1 MKDYQ
6 AKSRLAMAIRAVLWG
21 MPLMAGSFAT
31 TAVYA
36 ATTYPVNITQLP
48 LDEALKQLAIQT
60 GTTISYDSKA
70 LSNLQAKALKGNYA
84 VDQALAALLQ
94 PHALLAV
101 KVNNGGYSVQA
112 KQRAHVQTREVQLEA
127 IHSQANNASGANSS
141 QVTSA
146 DGTAQLATISL
157 KANSGNNLTTEG
169 SGSYTAKATTASTG
183 LALSLKET
191 PQLVS
196 VITRQQ
202 MEDQNLT
209 QLTDVVSQAAGLTI
223 NQSGNIG
230 SDNSPIY
237 ARGQTVDNYLLDGV
251 KLMSSYSSIFQS
263 QDTALFDRVEVVRG
277 ANGLMTGAGS
287 ASASINMVRKKPLQ
301 DFKAS
306 ISASAGS
313 WDTYRTDIDVSA
325 PLNQAGTIRGRTVL
339 AYQTGD
345 SYIDRYSEERKI
357 AYGVV
362 EADLTEKTK
371 ASLGLSYQKMDISG
385 IARGGLPSFYTDGT
399 LIDWSRSDSNAADW
413 AYSNRTTT
421 AYFADVEHLFNAR
434 WKLKGTASRTITA
447 SDEVVGYIYSG
458 GIDKQT
464 GAGATIYATRWD
476 YEPTQ
481 DLFNLTLNG
490 SFDLFNQ
497 SHDVVLGTTYAKSEN
512 KRPTYSSWN
521 NNYTWDGE
529 LDNIFAWDGHNPTR
543 PATMIDGSYSGDDRS
558 QSVFGAVRLKLADPL
573 AVILGTRVENWER
586 VSRNYNTSDVVTSYK
601 KQQENGEVIP
611 YFGITYDLTEQW
623 TGYAS
628 YTTIFSPQD
637 KVDINASYLEPLI
650 GNSTELGIKG
660 EFFDSQLN
668 VGAAIYQTQ
677 EDNKAVEVIDA
688 DGNKVKIIGP
698 NGNEV
703 QAYRTESGTK
713 SRGFELEAT
722 GKLTDTW
729 QISTSFARNLS
740 QDKDGNNLNT
750 NIPNNTAKLFT
761 TYTLPYLDE
770 ALTIGGGLRWQSEIY
785 QDNGPNKTRFTQDSY
800 ALVDLMARYKI
811 NENLLVNFNLNN
823 LFNEKYHL
831 STTNSYYGA
840 PTNFRVGL
848 KYDW

>member
-31 TAVYA
+31 TVVYA

-112 KQRAHVQTREVQLEA
+112 RQRAQVQTREVQLEA
-127 IHSQANNASGANSS
+127 IHSQANNASGTNNS

-306 ISASAGS
+306 VSASAGS
-313 WDTYRTDIDVSA
+313 WDTYRTDVDVSA

-345 SYIDRYSEERKI
+345 FYIDRYSEERKI

-371 ASLGLSYQKMDISG
+371 ASLGVSYQQMDISG

-413 AYSNRTTT
+413 TYSNRTTT
-421 AYFADVEHLFNAR
+421 AYFADIEHQFNQR
-434 WKLKGTASRTITA
+434 WKLKGVASRTITA
-447 SDEVVGYIYSG
+447 SDEVVGYVYSG

-464 GAGATIYATRWD
+464 GAGAMIYATRWD

-497 SHDVVLGTTYAKSEN
+497 THEMVLGTTYTTSKN

-521 NNYTWDGE
+521 NNYAWDGE
-529 LDNIFAWDGHNPTR
+529 LDNIFAWDGHTPTR
-543 PATMIDGSYSGDDRS
+543 PETMIGGWYSNDEKS

-573 AVILGTRVENWER
+573 AVILGTRLENWQRTDKDYTASSQTLDSSKREEK
-586 VSRNYNTSDVVTSYK
+586 NK
-601 KQQENGEVIP
+601 LIP
-611 YFGITYDLTEQW
+611 YVGITYDLTEQW
-623 TGYAS
+623 TSYAS
-628 YTTIFSPQD
+628 YTNIFLPQD
-637 KVDINASYLEPLI
+637 KQTITGSYIDPLV

-660 EFFDSQLN
+660 EFFDNQLN
-668 VGAAIYQTQ
+668 FGAAIYQTQ
-677 EDNKAVEVIDA
+677 EDNKSIAIEGKTA
-688 DGNKVKIIGP
+688 P
-698 NGNEV
+698 NGS

-713 SRGFELEAT
+713 SRGFELETT

-729 QISTSFARNLS
+729 QVSASFSRNLS
-740 QDKDGNNLNT
+740 QDKNGNNLNT

-770 ALTIGGGLRWQSEIY
+770 ALTVGGGLRWQSEIY
-785 QDNGPNKTRFTQDSY
+785 QDGGPNGARFTQDSY

>member
-112 KQRAHVQTREVQLEA
+112 KQRVQAQTREVQLEA
-127 IHSQANNASGANSS
+127 IHSQANNASRVNSS
-141 QVTSA
+141 QLTSA

-306 ISASAGS
+306 VSASTGS
-313 WDTYRTDIDVSA
+313 SDTYRTDVDVSS

-371 ASLGLSYQKMDISG
+371 ASLGVSYQQMDISG
-385 IARGGLPSFYTDGT
+385 IARGGLPSFYTDGS

-413 AYSNRTTT
+413 TYSNRTTT
-421 AYFADVEHLFNAR
+421 AYFADVEHQFNER

-447 SDEVVGYIYSG
+447 SDEVVGYGYSSS
-458 GIDKQT
+458 GINKQT
-464 GAGATIYATRWD
+464 GAGAVLYGTRWD

-497 SHDVVLGTTYAKSEN
+497 THDMVLGTTYTKSEN
-512 KRPTYSSWN
+512 KRPTYSGWSVSTLN
-521 NNYTWDGE
+521 NIFEWDG
-529 LDNIFAWDGHNPTR
+529 NTPTR
-543 PATMIDGSYSGDDRS
+543 
-558 QSVFGAVRLKLADPL
+558 
-573 AVILGTRVENWER
+573 
-586 VSRNYNTSDVVTSYK
+586 
-601 KQQENGEVIP
+601 
-611 YFGITYDLTEQW
+611 
-623 TGYAS
+623 
-628 YTTIFSPQD
+628 
-637 KVDINASYLEPLI
+637 
-650 GNSTELGIKG
+650 
-660 EFFDSQLN
+660 
-668 VGAAIYQTQ
+668 
-677 EDNKAVEVIDA
+677 
-688 DGNKVKIIGP
+688 
-698 NGNEV
+698 
-703 QAYRTESGTK
+703 
-713 SRGFELEAT
+713 
-722 GKLTDTW
+722 
-729 QISTSFARNLS
+729 
-740 QDKDGNNLNT
+740 
-750 NIPNNTAKLFT
+750 
-761 TYTLPYLDE
+761 
-770 ALTIGGGLRWQSEIY
+770 
-785 QDNGPNKTRFTQDSY
+785 
-800 ALVDLMARYKI
+800 
-811 NENLLVNFNLNN
+811 
-823 LFNEKYHL
+823 
-831 STTNSYYGA
+831 
-840 PTNFRVGL
+840 
-848 KYDW
+848 

>member
-31 TAVYA
+31 TVVYA

-141 QVTSA
+141 QMTSA

-223 NQSGNIG
+223 NQNGNIG

-237 ARGQTVDNYLLDGV
+237 ARGQTVDNFLLDGV
-251 KLMSSYSSIFQS
+251 KLISSYSSIFQS

-313 WDTYRTDIDVSA
+313 WDTYRTDVDVSS

-385 IARGGLPSFYTDGT
+385 IARGGLPSFYTDGS
-399 LIDWSRSDSNAADW
+399 LIDWSRSDSNAASWSESD
-413 AYSNRTTT
+413 RTTT
-421 AYFADVEHLFNAR
+421 AYFADIEHQFNER
-434 WKLKGTASRTITA
+434 WKLKGVISRTITA
-447 SDEVVGYIYSG
+447 SDEIVGYGYARSG
-458 GIDKQT
+458 INKET
-464 GAGATIYATRWD
+464 GAGTLLYGSHWD

-490 SFDLFNQ
+490 SFDLLNQ
-497 SHDVVLGTTYAKSEN
+497 SHDVVLGTTYARSKN
-512 KRPTYSSWN
+512 KRPTYSGWSVN
-521 NNYTWDGE
+521 T
-529 LDNIFAWDGHNPTR
+529 LDNIFEWDGHNPTR
-543 PATMIDGSYSGDDRS
+543 PEMPIDGWYSNDEKS

-573 AVILGTRVENWER
+573 AVILGTRLENWQR
-586 VSRNYNTSDVVTSYK
+586 VDKDYTNSDQKLVTSIREEK
-601 KQQENGEVIP
+601 NKLIP
-611 YFGITYDLTEQW
+611 YVGITYDLTEQW

-628 YTTIFSPQD
+628 YTNIFLPQD
-637 KVDINASYLEPLI
+637 KQTTTGSYIDPLV

-660 EFFDSQLN
+660 EFFDNQLN
-668 VGAAIYQTQ
+668 FGAAIYQTQ
-677 EDNKAVEVIDA
+677 EDNKSIAIEGKTA
-688 DGNKVKIIGP
+688 P
-698 NGNEV
+698 NGS

-713 SRGFELEAT
+713 SRGFELETT

-729 QISTSFARNLS
+729 QVSASFARNLS
-740 QDKDGNNLNT
+740 QDKNGKNLNT
-750 NIPNNTAKLFT
+750 SIPNNTAKLFT

-770 ALTIGGGLRWQSEIY
+770 ALTVGGGLRWQSEIY
-785 QDNGPNKTRFTQDSY
+785 QDGGPNGARFTQDSY

>member
-1 MKDYQ
+1 M
-6 AKSRLAMAIRAVLWG
+6 
-21 MPLMAGSFAT
+21 
-31 TAVYA
+31 
-36 ATTYPVNITQLP
+36 
-48 LDEALKQLAIQT
+48 
-60 GTTISYDSKA
+60 
-70 LSNLQAKALKGNYA
+70 
-84 VDQALAALLQ
+84 
-94 PHALLAV
+94 
-101 KVNNGGYSVQA
+101 GYSIQA
-112 KQRAHVQTREVQLEA
+112 RQRAQVQTREVQLEA
-127 IHSQANNASGANSS
+127 IHSQANNASRANSS
-141 QVTSA
+141 QMTST

-306 ISASAGS
+306 VSASAGS
-313 WDTYRTDIDVSA
+313 WDTYRTDVDVSA

-371 ASLGLSYQKMDISG
+371 ASLGVSYQQMDISG
-385 IARGGLPSFYTDGT
+385 IARGGLPSFYTDGS

-413 AYSNRTTT
+413 TYSNRTTT
-421 AYFADVEHLFNAR
+421 AYFADVEHKFNER

-447 SDEVVGYIYSG
+447 SDEVVGYVYSG

-464 GAGATIYATRWD
+464 GAGAMIYATRWD

-497 SHDVVLGTTYAKSEN
+497 THEMVLGTTYTTSKN

-521 NNYTWDGE
+521 NNYAWDGE
-529 LDNIFAWDGHNPTR
+529 LDNIFAWDGHTPTR
-543 PATMIDGSYSGDDRS
+543 PETMIGGWYSNDEKS

-573 AVILGTRVENWER
+573 AVILGTRLENWQRTDKDYTASSQTLDSSKREEK
-586 VSRNYNTSDVVTSYK
+586 NK
-601 KQQENGEVIP
+601 LIP
-611 YFGITYDLTEQW
+611 YVGITYDLTEQW
-623 TGYAS
+623 TSYAS
-628 YTTIFSPQD
+628 YTNIFLPQD
-637 KVDINASYLEPLI
+637 KQTITGSYIDPLV

-660 EFFDSQLN
+660 EFFDNQLN
-668 VGAAIYQTQ
+668 FGAAIYQTQ
-677 EDNKAVEVIDA
+677 EDNKSIAIEGKTA
-688 DGNKVKIIGP
+688 P
-698 NGNEV
+698 NGS

-713 SRGFELEAT
+713 SRGFELETT

-729 QISTSFARNLS
+729 QLSASFSRNLS
-740 QDKDGNNLNT
+740 QDKNGKNLNT

-770 ALTIGGGLRWQSEIY
+770 ALTVGGGLRWQSEIY
-785 QDNGPNKTRFTQDSY
+785 QDGGPNGARFTQDSY

>member
-1 MKDYQ
+1 
-6 AKSRLAMAIRAVLWG
+6 MAIRAVLWG

-31 TAVYA
+31 TVVYA

-101 KVNNGGYSVQA
+101 KVNNGGYSIQA
-112 KQRAHVQTREVQLEA
+112 RQRAQVPTREVQLEA
-127 IHSQANNASGANSS
+127 IHSQANNASGTNNS

-223 NQSGNIG
+223 SQSGNIG

-306 ISASAGS
+306 VSASAGS
-313 WDTYRTDIDVSA
+313 WDTYRTDVDVSS

-371 ASLGLSYQKMDISG
+371 ASLGVSYQQMDISG
-385 IARGGLPSFYTDGT
+385 IARGGLPSFYTDGS

-413 AYSNRTTT
+413 TYSNRTTT
-421 AYFADVEHLFNAR
+421 AYFADVEHQFNER

-447 SDEVVGYIYSG
+447 SDEVVGYGYSSS
-458 GIDKQT
+458 GINKQT
-464 GAGATIYATRWD
+464 GAGAVLYGTRWD

-497 SHDVVLGTTYAKSEN
+497 THDMVLGTTYTKSEN
-512 KRPTYSSWN
+512 KRPTYSGWSVSTLN
-521 NNYTWDGE
+521 NIFEWDG
-529 LDNIFAWDGHNPTR
+529 NTPTR
-543 PATMIDGSYSGDDRS
+543 PEMPINGSYSGDDQS
-558 QSVFGAVRLKLADPL
+558 QSVFGAIRLKLSDPL
-573 AVILGTRVENWER
+573 AMILGTRVENWQR
-586 VSRNYNTSDVVTSYK
+586 VTRNYNTADVVTSYK

-637 KVDINASYLEPLI
+637 KMDINLGYLEPLV

-660 EFFDSQLN
+660 EFFDNQLN

-677 EDNKAVEVIDA
+677 EDNKAVEALDA
-688 DGNKVKIIGP
+688 NGNKHKIKGPDGNLIQV
-698 NGNEV
+698 
-703 QAYRTESGTK
+703 YRTESGTK
-713 SRGFELEAT
+713 SRGFELETT

-729 QISTSFARNLS
+729 QVSASFARNLS
-740 QDKDGNNLNT
+740 QDKNGKNLNT
-750 NIPNNTAKLFT
+750 SIPNNTAKLFT

-770 ALTIGGGLRWQSEIY
+770 ALTVGGGLRWQSEIY
-785 QDNGPNKTRFTQDSY
+785 QDGGPNGARFTQDSY

>member
-6 AKSRLAMAIRAVLWG
+6 AKTTLALAVRAVLWG
-21 MPLMAGSFAT
+21 MPLSIASIAT
-31 TAVYA
+31 TSAYA
-36 ATTYPVNITQLP
+36 ANVYQISISSTT
-48 LDEALKQLAIQT
+48 LDQALKQLAIQT
-60 GTTISYDSKA
+60 GTTISYDSTA
-70 LSNLQAKALKGNYA
+70 LAKIKSVSLKGNYS
-84 VDQALAALLQ
+84 VETALETLLK
-94 PHALLAV
+94 PHAFEAV
-101 KVNNGGYSVQA
+101 KVANAGYSIQA
-112 KQRAHVQTREVQLEA
+112 KATVAAIEPKVVQLEA
-127 IHSQANNASGANSS
+127 IHTKANTTELNQNSETG
-141 QVTSA
+141 V
-146 DGTAQLATISL
+146 AQLATIHLSAD
-157 KANSGNNLTTEG
+157 KGQNLTTEG

-183 LALSLKET
+183 LALTLKET

-209 QLTDVVSQAAGLTI
+209 QLTDVVSQAAGLSI

-306 ISASAGS
+306 VSTSAGS
-313 WDTYRTDIDVSA
+313 WDTYRTDVDVSA

-345 SYIDRYSEERKI
+345 SYIDRYSEKRKI

-362 EADLTEKTK
+362 EADLTERTK
-371 ASLGLSYQKMDISG
+371 ASLGISYQQMDISG

-399 LIDWSRSDSNAADW
+399 LINWSRSDSNAASWSKSD
-413 AYSNRTTT
+413 RTTT
-421 AYFADVEHLFNAR
+421 AYFADVEHQFNER
-434 WKLKGTASRTITA
+434 WKLKGIISRTITA
-447 SDEVVGYIYSG
+447 SDEIVGYGYSRS
-458 GIDKQT
+458 GINKET
-464 GAGATIYATRWD
+464 GAGTLLYGSHWD

-497 SHDVVLGTTYAKSEN
+497 SHDLVLGTTYTKSKN
-512 KRPTYSSWN
+512 KRPTYSGWSVN
-521 NNYTWDGE
+521 T
-529 LDNIFAWDGHNPTR
+529 LDNIFEWDGNTPTR
-543 PATMIDGSYSGDDRS
+543 PEMPIGGWYSNDEKS
-558 QSVFGAVRLKLADPL
+558 QSVFGAIRLKLADPL
-573 AVILGTRVENWER
+573 AVILGTRLENWQR
-586 VSRNYNTSDVVTSYK
+586 IDKDYTNSN
-601 KQQENGEVIP
+601 QELVPSKREEKNKFIP
-611 YFGITYDLTEQW
+611 YVGITYELTEQW

-628 YTTIFSPQD
+628 YTNIFLPQD
-637 KVDINASYLEPLI
+637 KQTTTGSYIDPLI

-660 EFFDSQLN
+660 EFFDNQLN
-668 VGAAIYQTQ
+668 FGAAIYQTQ
-677 EDNKAVEVIDA
+677 EDNKDIAIEGA
-688 DGNKVKIIGP
+688 TTP
-698 NGNEV
+698 NGS

-713 SRGFELEAT
+713 SRGFELETT

-729 QISTSFARNLS
+729 QLSASFSRNLS
-740 QDKDGNNLNT
+740 QDKNGKNLNT
-750 NIPNNTAKLFT
+750 SIPNNTAKLFT

-770 ALTIGGGLRWQSEIY
+770 ALTIGGGVRWQSEIY
-785 QDNGPNKTRFTQDSY
+785 QDGGPNGVRFTQDSY

-831 STTNSYYGA
+831 ATTNSYYGA

>member
-112 KQRAHVQTREVQLEA
+112 KQRAQVQTREVQLEA
-127 IHSQANNASGANSS
+127 IHSQANNASRANSS
-141 QVTSA
+141 QMTSA

-306 ISASAGS
+306 VSASAGS
-313 WDTYRTDIDVSA
+313 WDTYRTDVDVSA

-339 AYQTGD
+339 AYQTGN

-385 IARGGLPSFYTDGT
+385 IARGGLPSFYTDGS
-399 LIDWSRSDSNAADW
+399 LIDWSRSDSNAASWSESD
-413 AYSNRTTT
+413 RTTT
-421 AYFADVEHLFNAR
+421 AYFADIEHQFNER
-434 WKLKGTASRTITA
+434 WKLKGLISRTITA
-447 SDEVVGYIYSG
+447 SDEIVGYGYSRS
-458 GIDKQT
+458 GINKET
-464 GAGATIYATRWD
+464 GAGTLLYGSHWD

-490 SFDLFNQ
+490 SFDLLSQ
-497 SHDVVLGTTYAKSEN
+497 SHDVVLGTTYARSKN
-512 KRPTYSSWN
+512 KRPTYSGWSVN
-521 NNYTWDGE
+521 T
-529 LDNIFAWDGHNPTR
+529 LDNIFEWDGNTPTL
-543 PATMIDGSYSGDDRS
+543 PEMPIGGWYSNDEKS
-558 QSVFGAVRLKLADPL
+558 QSVFGAIRLKLADPM
-573 AVILGTRVENWER
+573 AVILGTRLENWQR
-586 VSRNYNTSDVVTSYK
+586 VDKDYTASNQKLVTSIREEK
-601 KQQENGEVIP
+601 NKLIP
-611 YFGITYDLTEQW
+611 YVGITYDLTEQW

-628 YTTIFSPQD
+628 YTNIFLPQD
-637 KVDINASYLEPLI
+637 KQTITGSYIDPLV

-660 EFFDSQLN
+660 EFFDNQLN
-668 VGAAIYQTQ
+668 FGAAIYQTQ
-677 EDNKAVEVIDA
+677 EDNKSIAIEGETA
-688 DGNKVKIIGP
+688 P
-698 NGNEV
+698 NGS

-713 SRGFELEAT
+713 SRGFELETT
-722 GKLTDTW
+722 GKLTNTW
-729 QISTSFARNLS
+729 QLSASFSRNLS
-740 QDKDGNNLNT
+740 QDKNGNNLNT

-770 ALTIGGGLRWQSEIY
+770 ALTLGGGLRWQSEIY
-785 QDNGPNKTRFTQDSY
+785 QDNESNKTRFTQDSY
-800 ALVDLMARYKI
+800 TLVDLMARYKI

>member
-21 MPLMAGSFAT
+21 MPLMAGNFAT

-70 LSNLQAKALKGNYA
+70 LSNLQAKVLKGNYA

-112 KQRAHVQTREVQLEA
+112 RQRAQVETREVQLEA
-127 IHSQANNASGANSS
+127 IHSQANNASGANSN

-306 ISASAGS
+306 VSASAGS
-313 WDTYRTDIDVSA
+313 WDTYRTDIDVSS

-371 ASLGLSYQKMDISG
+371 ASLGVSYQQMDISG

-413 AYSNRTTT
+413 TYSNRTTT
-421 AYFADVEHLFNAR
+421 AYFADIEHKFNER
-434 WKLKGTASRTITA
+434 WKLKGVASRTITA
-447 SDEVVGYIYSG
+447 SDEVVGYVYSG

-464 GAGATIYATRWD
+464 GAGAMIYATRWD

-497 SHDVVLGTTYAKSEN
+497 THEMVLGTTYTTSKN

-521 NNYTWDGE
+521 NNYAWDGE
-529 LDNIFAWDGHNPTR
+529 LDNIFAWDGHTPTR
-543 PATMIDGSYSGDDRS
+543 PETMIGGWYSNDEKS

-573 AVILGTRVENWER
+573 AVILGTRLENWQRTDKDYTASSQTLDSSKREEK
-586 VSRNYNTSDVVTSYK
+586 NK
-601 KQQENGEVIP
+601 LIP
-611 YFGITYDLTEQW
+611 YVGITYNLTEQW
-623 TGYAS
+623 TSYAS
-628 YTTIFSPQD
+628 YTNIFLPQD
-637 KVDINASYLEPLI
+637 KQTITGSYIDPLV

-660 EFFDSQLN
+660 EFFDNQLN
-668 VGAAIYQTQ
+668 FGAAIYQTQ
-677 EDNKAVEVIDA
+677 EDNKSIAIEGKTA
-688 DGNKVKIIGP
+688 P
-698 NGNEV
+698 NGS

-713 SRGFELEAT
+713 SRGFELETT

-729 QISTSFARNLS
+729 QLSASFSRNLS
-740 QDKDGNNLNT
+740 QDKNGNNLNT

-761 TYTLPYLDE
+761 TYTLPYLDK
-770 ALTIGGGLRWQSEIY
+770 ALTVGGGLRWQSEIY
-785 QDNGPNKTRFTQDSY
+785 QDGGPNGARFTQDSY

>member
-31 TAVYA
+31 TVVYA

-60 GTTISYDSKA
+60 GTTISYDSKT
-70 LSNLQAKALKGNYA
+70 LSNLQAKSLKGNYA

-94 PHALLAV
+94 PHALVAV
-101 KVNNGGYSVQA
+101 KVNNGGYSIQA
-112 KQRAHVQTREVQLEA
+112 KQRVQAQTREVQLEA
-127 IHSQANNASGANSS
+127 IHSQANNASRANSS

-157 KANSGNNLTTEG
+157 KANSGDNLTTEG

-306 ISASAGS
+306 VSASAGS
-313 WDTYRTDIDVSA
+313 WDTYRTDVDVSS

-371 ASLGLSYQKMDISG
+371 ASLGVSYQQMDISG

-413 AYSNRTTT
+413 TYSNRTTT
-421 AYFADVEHLFNAR
+421 AYFADIEHKFNER
-434 WKLKGTASRTITA
+434 WKLKGVASRTITA
-447 SDEVVGYIYSG
+447 SDEVVGYVYSG

-464 GAGATIYATRWD
+464 GAGAMIYATRWD

-497 SHDVVLGTTYAKSEN
+497 THEMVLGTTYTTSKN

-521 NNYTWDGE
+521 NNYAWDGE
-529 LDNIFAWDGHNPTR
+529 LDNIFAWDGHTPTR
-543 PATMIDGSYSGDDRS
+543 PETMIGGWYSNDEKS

-573 AVILGTRVENWER
+573 AVILGTRLENWQRTDKDYTASSQTLDSSKREEK
-586 VSRNYNTSDVVTSYK
+586 NK
-601 KQQENGEVIP
+601 LIP
-611 YFGITYDLTEQW
+611 YVGITYDLTEQW
-623 TGYAS
+623 TSYAS
-628 YTTIFSPQD
+628 YTNIFLPQD
-637 KVDINASYLEPLI
+637 KQTITGSYIDPLV

-660 EFFDSQLN
+660 EFFDNQLN
-668 VGAAIYQTQ
+668 FGAAIYQTQ
-677 EDNKAVEVIDA
+677 EDNKSIAIEGKTA
-688 DGNKVKIIGP
+688 P
-698 NGNEV
+698 NGS

-713 SRGFELEAT
+713 SRGFELETT

-729 QISTSFARNLS
+729 QLSASFSRNLS
-740 QDKDGNNLNT
+740 QDKNGKNLNT

-770 ALTIGGGLRWQSEIY
+770 ALTVGGGLRWQSEIY
-785 QDNGPNKTRFTQDSY
+785 QDGGPNGARFTQDSY

>member
-1 MKDYQ
+1 
-6 AKSRLAMAIRAVLWG
+6 MAIRAVLWG

-36 ATTYPVNITQLP
+36 TTTYPVNFTQLP

-84 VDQALAALLQ
+84 LDQALAALLQ

-112 KQRAHVQTREVQLEA
+112 KQRVQTQTREVQLEA
-127 IHSQANNASGANSS
+127 IHSQAKNASGANSS
-141 QVTSA
+141 QVMSA

-157 KANSGNNLTTEG
+157 TANSGNNLTTEG

-230 SDNSPIY
+230 SDLSPIY

-306 ISASAGS
+306 VSASAGS
-313 WDTYRTDIDVSA
+313 WDTYRTDVDVSS
-325 PLNQAGTIRGRTVL
+325 PLNQTGTIRGRTVL

-399 LIDWSRSDSNAADW
+399 LIDWSRSDSNAASWSESD
-413 AYSNRTTT
+413 RTTT
-421 AYFADVEHLFNAR
+421 AYFADIEHQFNER
-434 WKLKGTASRTITA
+434 WKLKGVISRTITA
-447 SDEVVGYIYSG
+447 SDEIVGYGYSRS
-458 GIDKQT
+458 GINKET
-464 GAGATIYATRWD
+464 GAGAVLYGSHWD

-490 SFDLFNQ
+490 SFDLLNQ
-497 SHDVVLGTTYAKSEN
+497 THDVVLGTTYARSKN
-512 KRPTYSSWN
+512 KRPTYSGWSVS
-521 NNYTWDGE
+521 T
-529 LDNIFAWDGHNPTR
+529 LDNIFEWDGNTPTR
-543 PATMIDGSYSGDDRS
+543 PEMPIGGWYSNDEKS
-558 QSVFGAVRLKLADPL
+558 QSVFGAIRLKLADPL
-573 AVILGTRVENWER
+573 AVILGTRLENWQR
-586 VSRNYNTSDVVTSYK
+586 VDKDYTNSDQKLVTSIREEK
-601 KQQENGEVIP
+601 NKFIP
-611 YFGITYDLTEQW
+611 YVGITYDLTEQW

-628 YTTIFSPQD
+628 YTNIFLPQD
-637 KVDINASYLEPLI
+637 KQTTTGSYIDPLV

-660 EFFDSQLN
+660 EFFDNQLN

-677 EDNKAVEVIDA
+677 EDNKSIAIEGETA
-688 DGNKVKIIGP
+688 PDGS
-698 NGNEV
+698 

-729 QISTSFARNLS
+729 QVSASFSRNIS

-750 NIPNNTAKLFT
+750 NIPNNTAKFFT

-785 QDNGPNKTRFTQDSY
+785 QDNVPTKTRFTQDSY

>member
-21 MPLMAGSFAT
+21 MPLMAGSFAN

-70 LSNLQAKALKGNYA
+70 LSNFQAKALKGNYA

-101 KVNNGGYSVQA
+101 KVNIGGYSVQA
-112 KQRAHVQTREVQLEA
+112 RQRALAHTREVQLEA
-127 IHSQANNASGANSS
+127 IHSQANNASGTNNS
-141 QVTSA
+141 QVTNA

-306 ISASAGS
+306 VSASAGS
-313 WDTYRTDIDVSA
+313 WDTYRTDVDVSA

-339 AYQTGD
+339 VYQTGD

-371 ASLGLSYQKMDISG
+371 ASLGVSYQQMDISG
-385 IARGGLPSFYTDGT
+385 IARGGLPSFYTDGS

-413 AYSNRTTT
+413 TYSNRTTT
-421 AYFADVEHLFNAR
+421 AYFADIEHQFNER
-434 WKLKGTASRTITA
+434 WKLKGIASRTITA

-464 GAGATIYATRWD
+464 GAGAMIYATRWD

-497 SHDVVLGTTYAKSEN
+497 THEMVLGTTYTTSKN

-521 NNYTWDGE
+521 NNYAWDGE
-529 LDNIFAWDGHNPTR
+529 LDNIFAWDGRNPTR
-543 PATMIDGSYSGDDRS
+543 PETMIGGWYSNDEKS

-573 AVILGTRVENWER
+573 AMILGTRLENWQR
-586 VSRNYNTSDVVTSYK
+586 IDKDYTASDQELVTSK
-601 KQQENGEVIP
+601 REEKNKFIP
-611 YFGITYDLTEQW
+611 YVGITYDLTEQW

-628 YTTIFSPQD
+628 YTNIFLPQD
-637 KVDINASYLEPLI
+637 KQTITGSYI
-650 GNSTELGIKG
+650 
-660 EFFDSQLN
+660 
-668 VGAAIYQTQ
+668 
-677 EDNKAVEVIDA
+677 EV
-688 DGNKVKIIGP
+688 VP
-698 NGNEV
+698 HV
-703 QAYRTESGTK
+703 
-713 SRGFELEAT
+713 
-722 GKLTDTW
+722 
-729 QISTSFARNLS
+729 
-740 QDKDGNNLNT
+740 
-750 NIPNNTAKLFT
+750 
-761 TYTLPYLDE
+761 
-770 ALTIGGGLRWQSEIY
+770 
-785 QDNGPNKTRFTQDSY
+785 
-800 ALVDLMARYKI
+800 
-811 NENLLVNFNLNN
+811 
-823 LFNEKYHL
+823 
-831 STTNSYYGA
+831 
-840 PTNFRVGL
+840 
-848 KYDW
+848 

>member
-31 TAVYA
+31 TVVYA

-101 KVNNGGYSVQA
+101 KVNNGGYSIQSR
-112 KQRAHVQTREVQLEA
+112 QRAQVQTREVQLEA
-127 IHSQANNASGANSS
+127 IHSQANNASRVNSS

-223 NQSGNIG
+223 SQSGNIG

-277 ANGLMTGAGS
+277 ANGLMTGAGT

-313 WDTYRTDIDVSA
+313 WDTYRTDVDVSS

-371 ASLGLSYQKMDISG
+371 ASLGVSYQQMDISG
-385 IARGGLPSFYTDGT
+385 IARGGLPSFYTDGS
-399 LIDWSRSDSNAADW
+399 LIDWSRSDSNAASWSESD
-413 AYSNRTTT
+413 RTTT
-421 AYFADVEHLFNAR
+421 AYFADVEHQFNER
-434 WKLKGTASRTITA
+434 WKLKGAVSRTITA
-447 SDEVVGYIYSG
+447 SDEVVGYGYSSS
-458 GIDKQT
+458 GINKQT
-464 GAGATIYATRWD
+464 GAGAVLYGTRWD

-490 SFDLFNQ
+490 SFDFINQ
-497 SHDVVLGTTYAKSEN
+497 THDVVLGTTYARSKN
-512 KRPTYSSWN
+512 KRPTYSGWSVN
-521 NNYTWDGE
+521 T
-529 LDNIFAWDGHNPTR
+529 LDNIFEWDGNTPTR
-543 PATMIDGSYSGDDRS
+543 PEMPIGGWYSNDEKS
-558 QSVFGAVRLKLADPL
+558 QSVFGAIRLKLADPL
-573 AVILGTRVENWER
+573 AVILGTRLENWQR
-586 VSRNYNTSDVVTSYK
+586 VDKDYTNSNQKLVTSIREEK
-601 KQQENGEVIP
+601 NKLIP
-611 YFGITYDLTEQW
+611 YVGITYDLTEQW

-628 YTTIFSPQD
+628 YTNIFLPQD
-637 KVDINASYLEPLI
+637 KQTITGSYIDPLV

-660 EFFDSQLN
+660 EFFDNQLN
-668 VGAAIYQTQ
+668 FGAAIYQTQ
-677 EDNKAVEVIDA
+677 EDNKSIAIEGETA
-688 DGNKVKIIGP
+688 P
-698 NGNEV
+698 NGS

-713 SRGFELEAT
+713 SRGFELETT

-729 QISTSFARNLS
+729 QLSASFSRNLS
-740 QDKDGNNLNT
+740 QDKDGKNLNT
-750 NIPNNTAKLFT
+750 NIPNNTAKLFS
-761 TYTLPYLDE
+761 TYTLPYFDE
-770 ALTIGGGLRWQSEIY
+770 ALTVGGGLRWQSEIY
-785 QDNGPNKTRFTQDSY
+785 QDNESNKTRFTQDSY
-800 ALVDLMARYKI
+800 TLVDLMARYKI

>member
-112 KQRAHVQTREVQLEA
+112 NNELKFKQEKFNEA

-183 LALSLKET
+183 LAHSKT

-306 ISASAGS
+306 VSASGS
-313 WDTYRTDIDVSA
+313 WDTYRTDVDVSA

-371 ASLGLSYQKMDISG
+371 ASLGSAIKKWIFQV
-385 IARGGLPSFYTDGT
+385 LP
-399 LIDWSRSDSNAADW
+399 
-413 AYSNRTTT
+413 
-421 AYFADVEHLFNAR
+421 
-434 WKLKGTASRTITA
+434 
-447 SDEVVGYIYSG
+447 VVVYLHFI
-458 GIDKQT
+458 
-464 GAGATIYATRWD
+464 
-476 YEPTQ
+476 P
-481 DLFNLTLNG
+481 
-490 SFDLFNQ
+490 
-497 SHDVVLGTTYAKSEN
+497 
-512 KRPTYSSWN
+512 
-521 NNYTWDGE
+521 
-529 LDNIFAWDGHNPTR
+529 
-543 PATMIDGSYSGDDRS
+543 M
-558 QSVFGAVRLKLADPL
+558 AV
-573 AVILGTRVENWER
+573 
-586 VSRNYNTSDVVTSYK
+586 
-601 KQQENGEVIP
+601 
-611 YFGITYDLTEQW
+611 
-623 TGYAS
+623 
-628 YTTIFSPQD
+628 
-637 KVDINASYLEPLI
+637 
-650 GNSTELGIKG
+650 
-660 EFFDSQLN
+660 
-668 VGAAIYQTQ
+668 
-677 EDNKAVEVIDA
+677 
-688 DGNKVKIIGP
+688 
-698 NGNEV
+698 
-703 QAYRTESGTK
+703 
-713 SRGFELEAT
+713 
-722 GKLTDTW
+722 
-729 QISTSFARNLS
+729 
-740 QDKDGNNLNT
+740 
-750 NIPNNTAKLFT
+750 
-761 TYTLPYLDE
+761 
-770 ALTIGGGLRWQSEIY
+770 
-785 QDNGPNKTRFTQDSY
+785 
-800 ALVDLMARYKI
+800 
-811 NENLLVNFNLNN
+811 
-823 LFNEKYHL
+823 
-831 STTNSYYGA
+831 
-840 PTNFRVGL
+840 
-848 KYDW
+848 

>member
-36 ATTYPVNITQLP
+36 ATTHPVNITQLP

-112 KQRAHVQTREVQLEA
+112 KQRAQVQTREVQLEA

-141 QVTSA
+141 QVTNA

-209 QLTDVVSQAAGLTI
+209 QLTDVVSQATGLTI

-306 ISASAGS
+306 VSASAGS
-313 WDTYRTDIDVSA
+313 WDTYRTDVDVSA

-345 SYIDRYSEERKI
+345 SYIDRYSEEREI

-371 ASLGLSYQKMDISG
+371 ASLGLSYQKMDVSG
-385 IARGGLPSFYTDGT
+385 IARGGLPSFYTDGS

-413 AYSNRTTT
+413 TYSNRTTT
-421 AYFADVEHLFNAR
+421 AYFADVEHQFNEL
-434 WKLKGTASRTITA
+434 WKLKGTASRTVTA
-447 SDEVVGYIYSG
+447 SDEIVGYAYAYS

-464 GAGATIYATRWD
+464 GSGAVLYGTRWD

-490 SFDLFNQ
+490 SFDLLNQ
-497 SHDVVLGTTYAKSEN
+497 SHDVVLGTTYARSKN
-512 KRPTYSSWN
+512 KRPTYSGWSVN
-521 NNYTWDGE
+521 T
-529 LDNIFAWDGHNPTR
+529 LDNIFEWDGYNPTR
-543 PATMIDGSYSGDDRS
+543 PEMPIGGWYSNDEKS
-558 QSVFGAVRLKLADPL
+558 QSVFGAIRLKLADPL
-573 AVILGTRVENWER
+573 AVILGTRLENWQR
-586 VSRNYNTSDVVTSYK
+586 IDKNYTNSDQKLVTSK
-601 KQQENGEVIP
+601 REEENKFIP
-611 YFGITYDLTEQW
+611 YVGITYDFTDQW
-623 TGYAS
+623 TGYTS
-628 YTTIFSPQD
+628 YTNIFLPQD
-637 KVDINASYLEPLI
+637 KQTITGSYIDPLV

-660 EFFDSQLN
+660 EFFDNHLN

-677 EDNKAVEVIDA
+677 EDNKSIAIEGKTA
-688 DGNKVKIIGP
+688 P
-698 NGNEV
+698 NGS

-713 SRGFELEAT
+713 SRGFELETT

-729 QISTSFARNLS
+729 QLSASFSRNLS
-740 QDKDGNNLNT
+740 QDKNGKNLNT
-750 NIPNNTAKLFT
+750 SIPNNTAKLFT

-770 ALTIGGGLRWQSEIY
+770 ALTVGGGLRWQSEIY
-785 QDNGPNKTRFTQDSY
+785 QDNVPTKTRFTQDSY

-831 STTNSYYGA
+831 SPTNSYYGA

>member
-36 ATTYPVNITQLP
+36 ATTYTVNITQLP

-70 LSNLQAKALKGNYA
+70 LSSLQAKALKGNYA

-94 PHALLAV
+94 PHALVAV

-112 KQRAHVQTREVQLEA
+112 KQRVQAQTREVQLEA
-127 IHSQANNASGANSS
+127 IHSQANNASRANSS
-141 QVTSA
+141 QVTNA

-306 ISASAGS
+306 VSASAGS
-313 WDTYRTDIDVSA
+313 WDTYRTDVDVSS

-385 IARGGLPSFYTDGT
+385 IARGGLPSFYTDGS
-399 LIDWSRSDSNAADW
+399 LIDWSRSDSNAAGW
-413 AYSNRTTT
+413 TYSNRTTT
-421 AYFADVEHLFNAR
+421 AYFADVEHQFNER

-447 SDEVVGYIYSG
+447 SDEVVGYGYSSS
-458 GIDKQT
+458 GINKQT
-464 GAGATIYATRWD
+464 GAGAVLYGTRWD

-497 SHDVVLGTTYAKSEN
+497 THDMVLGTTYTKSEN
-512 KRPTYSSWN
+512 KRPTYSGWSVSTLN
-521 NNYTWDGE
+521 NIFEWDG
-529 LDNIFAWDGHNPTR
+529 NTPTR
-543 PATMIDGSYSGDDRS
+543 PEMPINGSYSGDDQS
-558 QSVFGAVRLKLADPL
+558 QSVFGAIRLKLSDPL
-573 AVILGTRVENWER
+573 AMILGTRVENWQR
-586 VSRNYNTSDVVTSYK
+586 VTRNYNTADVVTSYK

-637 KVDINASYLEPLI
+637 KMDINLGYLEPLV

-660 EFFDSQLN
+660 EFFDNQLN

-677 EDNKAVEVIDA
+677 EDNKAVEVLDA
-688 DGNKVKIIGP
+688 NGNKHKIKGPDGNLIQV
-698 NGNEV
+698 
-703 QAYRTESGTK
+703 YRTESGTK
-713 SRGFELEAT
+713 SRGFELETT

-729 QISTSFARNLS
+729 QVSASFARNLS
-740 QDKDGNNLNT
+740 QDKNGNNLNT

-761 TYTLPYLDE
+761 TYTLPYLNE
-770 ALTIGGGLRWQSEIY
+770 ALTVGGGLRWQSEIY
-785 QDNGPNKTRFTQDSY
+785 QDGGPNGARFTQDSY

>member
-112 KQRAHVQTREVQLEA
+112 KQRVQTQTREVQLEA
-127 IHSQANNASGANSS
+127 IHSQAKNASGANSS
-141 QVTSA
+141 QVMSA

-157 KANSGNNLTTEG
+157 TANSGNNLTTEG

-306 ISASAGS
+306 VSASAGS
-313 WDTYRTDIDVSA
+313 WDTYRTDVDVSS
-325 PLNQAGTIRGRTVL
+325 PLNQTGTIRGRTVL

-399 LIDWSRSDSNAADW
+399 LIDWSRSDSNAASWSESD
-413 AYSNRTTT
+413 RTTT
-421 AYFADVEHLFNAR
+421 AYFADIEHQFNER
-434 WKLKGTASRTITA
+434 WKLKGVISRTITA
-447 SDEVVGYIYSG
+447 SDEIVGYGYSRS
-458 GIDKQT
+458 GINKET
-464 GAGATIYATRWD
+464 GAGTLLYGSHWD

-490 SFDLFNQ
+490 SFDLLNQ
-497 SHDVVLGTTYAKSEN
+497 THDVVLGTTYARSKN
-512 KRPTYSSWN
+512 KRPTYSGWSVS
-521 NNYTWDGE
+521 T
-529 LDNIFAWDGHNPTR
+529 LDNIFEWDGNTPTR
-543 PATMIDGSYSGDDRS
+543 PEMPIGGWYSNDEKS
-558 QSVFGAVRLKLADPL
+558 QSVFGAIRLKLADPL
-573 AVILGTRVENWER
+573 AVILGTRLENWQR
-586 VSRNYNTSDVVTSYK
+586 VDKDYTNSDQKLVTSIREEK
-601 KQQENGEVIP
+601 NKFIP
-611 YFGITYDLTEQW
+611 YVGITYDLTEQW

-628 YTTIFSPQD
+628 YTNIFLPQD
-637 KVDINASYLEPLI
+637 KQTTTGSYIDPLV

-660 EFFDSQLN
+660 EFFDNQLN

-677 EDNKAVEVIDA
+677 EDNKSIAIEGETA
-688 DGNKVKIIGP
+688 PDGS
-698 NGNEV
+698 

-729 QISTSFARNLS
+729 QVSASFSRNIS

-750 NIPNNTAKLFT
+750 NIPNNTAKFFT

-785 QDNGPNKTRFTQDSY
+785 QDNVPTKTRFTQDSY

>member
-31 TAVYA
+31 TVVYA
-36 ATTYPVNITQLP
+36 ATTYPVNITKLP

-84 VDQALAALLQ
+84 IDQALAALLQ

-101 KVNNGGYSVQA
+101 KVNNGGYSIQA
-112 KQRAHVQTREVQLEA
+112 RQRAQVPTREVQLEA

-306 ISASAGS
+306 VSASVGS
-313 WDTYRTDIDVSA
+313 WDTYRTDVDVSA

-371 ASLGLSYQKMDISG
+371 ASLGVSYQQMDISG
-385 IARGGLPSFYTDGT
+385 IARGGLPSFYTDGS

-413 AYSNRTTT
+413 TYSNRTTT
-421 AYFADVEHLFNAR
+421 AYFADVEHQFNER

-447 SDEVVGYIYSG
+447 SDEVVGYGYSSS
-458 GIDKQT
+458 GINKQT
-464 GAGATIYATRWD
+464 GAGAVLYGTRWD

-497 SHDVVLGTTYAKSEN
+497 THDMVLGTTYTKSEN
-512 KRPTYSSWN
+512 KRPTYSGWSVSTLN
-521 NNYTWDGE
+521 NIFEWDG
-529 LDNIFAWDGHNPTR
+529 NTPTR
-543 PATMIDGSYSGDDRS
+543 PEMPINGSYSGDDQS
-558 QSVFGAVRLKLADPL
+558 QSVFGAIRLKLSDPL
-573 AVILGTRVENWER
+573 AMILGTRVENWQR
-586 VSRNYNTSDVVTSYK
+586 VTRNYNTADVVTSYK

-637 KVDINASYLEPLI
+637 KMDINLGYLEPLV

-660 EFFDSQLN
+660 EFFDNQLN

-677 EDNKAVEVIDA
+677 EDNKAVEVLDA
-688 DGNKVKIIGP
+688 NGNKHKIKGPDGNLIQV
-698 NGNEV
+698 
-703 QAYRTESGTK
+703 YRTESGTK
-713 SRGFELEAT
+713 SRGFELETT

-729 QISTSFARNLS
+729 QLSASFSRNLS
-740 QDKDGNNLNT
+740 QDKNGKNLNT
-750 NIPNNTAKLFT
+750 SIPNNTAKLFT

-770 ALTIGGGLRWQSEIY
+770 ALTVGGGLRWQSEIY
-785 QDNGPNKTRFTQDSY
+785 QDGGPNGARFTQDSY

>member
-6 AKSRLAMAIRAVLWG
+6 AKSSLAMAIRAVLWG

-31 TAVYA
+31 TVVYA

-112 KQRAHVQTREVQLEA
+112 RQRAQAQTREVQLEA

-223 NQSGNIG
+223 NQNGNIG

-237 ARGQTVDNYLLDGV
+237 ARGQTVDNFLLDGV
-251 KLMSSYSSIFQS
+251 KLISSYSSIFQS

-313 WDTYRTDIDVSA
+313 WDTYRTDVDVSS

-385 IARGGLPSFYTDGT
+385 IARGGLPSFYTDGS
-399 LIDWSRSDSNAADW
+399 LIDWSRSDSNAASWSESD
-413 AYSNRTTT
+413 RTTT
-421 AYFADVEHLFNAR
+421 AYFADIEHQFNGR
-434 WKLKGTASRTITA
+434 WKLKGVISRTITA
-447 SDEVVGYIYSG
+447 SDEIVGYGYARSG
-458 GIDKQT
+458 INKET
-464 GAGATIYATRWD
+464 GAGTLLYGSHWD

-490 SFDLFNQ
+490 SFDLLNQ
-497 SHDVVLGTTYAKSEN
+497 SHDVVLGTTYARSKN
-512 KRPTYSSWN
+512 KRPTYSGWSVN
-521 NNYTWDGE
+521 T
-529 LDNIFAWDGHNPTR
+529 LDNIFEWDGHNPTR
-543 PATMIDGSYSGDDRS
+543 PEMPIDGWYSNDEKS

-573 AVILGTRVENWER
+573 AVILGTRLENWQR
-586 VSRNYNTSDVVTSYK
+586 VDKDYTNSDQKLVTSIREEK
-601 KQQENGEVIP
+601 NKLIP
-611 YFGITYDLTEQW
+611 YVGITYDLTEQW

-628 YTTIFSPQD
+628 YTNIFLPQD
-637 KVDINASYLEPLI
+637 KQTTTGSYIDPLV

-660 EFFDSQLN
+660 EFFDNQLN
-668 VGAAIYQTQ
+668 FGAAIYQTQ
-677 EDNKAVEVIDA
+677 EDNKSIAIEGKTA
-688 DGNKVKIIGP
+688 P
-698 NGNEV
+698 NGS

-713 SRGFELEAT
+713 SRGFELETT

-729 QISTSFARNLS
+729 QLSASFSRNLS
-740 QDKDGNNLNT
+740 QDKNGKNLNT
-750 NIPNNTAKLFT
+750 SIPNNTAKLFT

-770 ALTIGGGLRWQSEIY
+770 ALTVGGGLRWQSEIY
-785 QDNGPNKTRFTQDSY
+785 QDNESNKTRFTQDSY
-800 ALVDLMARYKI
+800 TLVDLMARYKI
-811 NENLLVNFNLNN
+811 NENLVVNFNLNN

>member
-1 MKDYQ
+1 
-6 AKSRLAMAIRAVLWG
+6 V
-21 MPLMAGSFAT
+21 
-31 TAVYA
+31 
-36 ATTYPVNITQLP
+36 
-48 LDEALKQLAIQT
+48 
-60 GTTISYDSKA
+60 
-70 LSNLQAKALKGNYA
+70 
-84 VDQALAALLQ
+84 
-94 PHALLAV
+94 AV
-101 KVNNGGYSVQA
+101 KVNNGGYSIQA
-112 KQRAHVQTREVQLEA
+112 KQRVQAQTREVQLEA
-127 IHSQANNASGANSS
+127 IHSQANNASGINSS
-141 QVTSA
+141 QGTSA

-223 NQSGNIG
+223 NQNGNIG

-237 ARGQTVDNYLLDGV
+237 ARGQTVDNFLLDGV
-251 KLMSSYSSIFQS
+251 KLISSYSSIFQS
-263 QDTALFDRVEVVRG
+263 QDTALFDRIEVVRG

-306 ISASAGS
+306 VSASAGS
-313 WDTYRTDIDVSA
+313 WDTYRTDVDVSS

-399 LIDWSRSDSNAADW
+399 LIDWSRSDSNAASWSESD
-413 AYSNRTTT
+413 RTTT
-421 AYFADVEHLFNAR
+421 AYFADIEHQFNQR
-434 WKLKGTASRTITA
+434 WTLKGVVSRTITA
-447 SDEVVGYIYSG
+447 SDEIVGYGYSRS
-458 GIDKQT
+458 GIDKLT
-464 GAGATIYATRWD
+464 GAGTKLYGTRWD

-490 SFDLFNQ
+490 SFDAFNQ
-497 SHDVVLGTTYAKSEN
+497 THEVVLGTTYTTSKN
-512 KRPTYSSWN
+512 KRPTYSGWN
-521 NNYTWDGE
+521 AKD
-529 LDNIFAWDGHNPTR
+529 LDNIFEWNGNTPTR
-543 PATMIDGSYSGDDRS
+543 PEMPINGAYSGDDRS
-558 QSVFGAVRLKLADPL
+558 QSVFGAIRLKLADPL
-573 AVILGTRVENWER
+573 AVILGTRVENWQR
-586 VSRNYNTSDVVTSYK
+586 ISDEYDLQGQSTGEAYA

-611 YFGITYDLTEQW
+611 YVGITYDFTDQW
-623 TGYAS
+623 TAYAS
-628 YTTIFSPQD
+628 YTSIFSPQD
-637 KVDINASYLEPLI
+637 KKLATGGYVEPLV

-660 EFFDSQLN
+660 EFFDNQLN
-668 VGAAIYQTQ
+668 FGAAIYQTQ
-677 EDNKAVEVIDA
+677 EDNKAIALDE
-688 DGNKVKIIGP
+688 KV
-698 NGNEV
+698 NGV
-703 QAYRTESGTK
+703 TVYRTESGTK
-713 SRGFELEAT
+713 SRGFELETT

-729 QISTSFARNLS
+729 QLSASFSRNIS
-740 QDKDGNNLNT
+740 QNNKGETLDPS
-750 NIPNNTAKLFT
+750 IPNNTAKLFT
-761 TYTLPYLDE
+761 TYTLPYLNE
-770 ALTIGGGLRWQSEIY
+770 ALTVGGGLRWQSEIY
-785 QDNGPNKTRFTQDSY
+785 KDGGPNGARFTQDSY

>member
-6 AKSRLAMAIRAVLWG
+6 AKTTLALAVRAVLWG
-21 MPLMAGSFAT
+21 MPLSIASIAT
-31 TAVYA
+31 TSAYA
-36 ATTYPVNITQLP
+36 ANVYQISISSTT
-48 LDEALKQLAIQT
+48 LDQALKQLAIQT
-60 GTTISYDSKA
+60 GTTISYDSTA
-70 LSNLQAKALKGNYA
+70 LAKIKSVSLKGNYS
-84 VDQALAALLQ
+84 VETALETLLK
-94 PHALLAV
+94 PHAFEAV
-101 KVNNGGYSVQA
+101 KVANAGYSIQA
-112 KQRAHVQTREVQLEA
+112 KATVAAIEPKVVQLEA
-127 IHSQANNASGANSS
+127 IHTKANTTELNQNSETG
-141 QVTSA
+141 V
-146 DGTAQLATISL
+146 AQLATIHLSAD
-157 KANSGNNLTTEG
+157 KGKNLTTEG

-209 QLTDVVSQAAGLTI
+209 QLTDVVSQAAGLSI

-306 ISASAGS
+306 VSTSAGS
-313 WDTYRTDIDVSA
+313 WDTYRTDVDVSA

-345 SYIDRYSEERKI
+345 SYIDRYSEKRKI

-362 EADLTEKTK
+362 EADLTERTK
-371 ASLGLSYQKMDISG
+371 ASLGISYQQMDISG

-399 LIDWSRSDSNAADW
+399 LINWSRSDSNAASWSKSD
-413 AYSNRTTT
+413 RTTT
-421 AYFADVEHLFNAR
+421 AYFADVEHQFNER
-434 WKLKGTASRTITA
+434 WKLKGIISRTITA
-447 SDEVVGYIYSG
+447 SDEIVGYGYSRS
-458 GIDKQT
+458 GINKET
-464 GAGATIYATRWD
+464 GAGTLLYGSHWD

-490 SFDLFNQ
+490 SFDLFKQ
-497 SHDVVLGTTYAKSEN
+497 SHDLVLGTTYTKSKN
-512 KRPTYSSWN
+512 KRPTYSGWSVN
-521 NNYTWDGE
+521 T
-529 LDNIFAWDGHNPTR
+529 LDNIFEWDGNTPTR
-543 PATMIDGSYSGDDRS
+543 PEMPIGGWYSNDEKS
-558 QSVFGAVRLKLADPL
+558 QSVFGAIRLKLADPL
-573 AVILGTRVENWER
+573 AVILGTRLENWQR
-586 VSRNYNTSDVVTSYK
+586 IDKDYTNSN
-601 KQQENGEVIP
+601 QELVPSKREEKNKFIP
-611 YFGITYDLTEQW
+611 YVGITYELTEQW

-628 YTTIFSPQD
+628 YTNIFLPQD
-637 KVDINASYLEPLI
+637 KQTTTGSYIDPLI

-660 EFFDSQLN
+660 EFFDNQLN
-668 VGAAIYQTQ
+668 FGAAIYQTQ
-677 EDNKAVEVIDA
+677 EDNKDIAIEGA
-688 DGNKVKIIGP
+688 TTP
-698 NGNEV
+698 NGS

-713 SRGFELEAT
+713 SRGFELETT

-729 QISTSFARNLS
+729 QLSASFSRNLS
-740 QDKDGNNLNT
+740 QDKNGKNLNT
-750 NIPNNTAKLFT
+750 SIPNNTAKLFT

-770 ALTIGGGLRWQSEIY
+770 ALTIGGGVRWQSEIY
-785 QDNGPNKTRFTQDSY
+785 QDGGPNGVRFTQDSY

-831 STTNSYYGA
+831 ATTNSYYGA